1 MRFIDGDLC
10 FGRQHLSQSESYL
23 IGSSETGSF
32 SEACKKIYNTD
43 GLKGFYKGY
52 AARGTRLSVGLI
64 IKATIIEKMDDSN
77 KCSCSS
83 VGLER

>member
-1 MRFIDGDLC
+1 M
-10 FGRQHLSQSESYL
+10 
-23 IGSSETGSF
+23 IGSSEPGSF

-64 IKATIIEKMDDSN
+64 IKATIIEKMDEYWSKHNENDCGNNTNSLLGCDSDDP
-77 KCSCSS
+77 SDSF
-83 VGLER
+83 